1 MRTVKQIVWKW
12 IEGVIQAIGI
22 LITFVYIFTGFGLLL
37 AMCALE
43 GVFLP
48 LNNLVFII
56 SLTLLI
62 LIIISWVILIIRW
75 FKIRIKEETEN
86 YDSKKQK

>member
-1 MRTVKQIVWKW
+1 MKILLKVVWKW
-12 IEGVIQAIGI
+12 IKGVIQAIGI
-22 LITFVYIFTGFGLLL
+22 LIAFMYIFSGFGLLL

-48 LNNLVFII
+48 LNNSVFIV

-62 LIIISWVILIIRW
+62 LIIISWVVLIIRW
-75 FKIRIKEETEN
+75 FKVRIKEEIE
-86 YDSKKQK
+86 KL

>member
-1 MRTVKQIVWKW
+1 MKILLKVVWKW
-12 IEGVIQAIGI
+12 IKGVIQAIGI
-22 LITFVYIFTGFGLLL
+22 LIAFMYIFTGFGLLL

-48 LNNLVFII
+48 LNNSVFIV

-62 LIIISWVILIIRW
+62 LIIISWVVLIIRW
-75 FKIRIKEETEN
+75 FKVRIKQEIE
-86 YDSKKQK
+86 KL

>member
-1 MRTVKQIVWKW
+1 MKILLKIVWKW
-12 IEGVIQAIGI
+12 IKGVIQAIGI
-22 LITFVYIFTGFGLLL
+22 LIAFMYIFTGFGLLL

-48 LNNLVFII
+48 LNNSVFIV

-62 LIIISWVILIIRW
+62 LIIISWVVLIIRW
-75 FKIRIKEETEN
+75 FKVRIKEEIE
-86 YDSKKQK
+86 KL